1 MGKRLAALI
10 VATMVLVSPTISY
23 QALADQS
30 PAASTAQNETN
41 GEKSEPRHRI
51 NEEHEG
57 NFEAIQLV
65 LVGGAVV
72 IAIALAY
79 RAGRRRRAN

>member
-1 MGKRLAALI
+1 MGKRI
-10 VATMVLVSPTISY
+10 VALGVAMLFLVSPTISY

-30 PAASTAQNETN
+30 PVATSAQNETE
-41 GEKSEPRHRI
+41 GEKSEPAHRI
-51 NEEHEG
+51 NEEREG